1 MFHLR
6 YNNAAFMKRIVV
18 GIAIF
23 LLIYILGVVAINL
36 PQKKQQK
43 TEFKTTNTTNQNTKL
58 TKQDLVIG
66 TGEEA
71 KMGDRV
77 TVHYKGTLTEGTE
90 FDSSYN
96 KQPFTF
102 TLGSGEVIK
111 GWDEGIVGMKVGG
124 KRKLIIPPDL
134 AYGNTQQ
141 GNIPPNSTLIF
152 EVELL
157 QVVKKSEQ
165 INPKVNL

>member
-1 MFHLR
+1 MQ
-6 YNNAAFMKRIVV
+6 RILIS
-18 GIAIF
+18 IAIF
-23 LLIYILGVVAINL
+23 LLIYILGLVVINL

-43 TEFKTTNTTNQNTKL
+43 TEFKTESTTPQDTKL
-58 TKQDLVIG
+58 TKQDLIIG

-71 KMGDRV
+71 KKGDRI
-77 TVHYKGTLTEGTE
+77 TVHYKGTLTNGKE
-90 FDSSYN
+90 FDSSYT

-134 AYGNTQQ
+134 AYGNKQQ

-157 QVVKKSEQ
+157 KVIKKSEQ
-165 INPKVNL
+165 TNPKVNL

>member
-1 MFHLR
+1 MLQLQI
-6 YNNAAFMKRIVV
+6 MKRIVA
-18 GIAIF
+18 GITIF
-23 LLIYILGVVAINL
+23 LLIYILGVAAINL
-36 PQKKQQK
+36 PAKKQQK
-43 TEFKTTNTTNQNTKL
+43 SELKTANTILNQNAKL

-71 KMGDRV
+71 KKGDRI
-77 TVHYKGTLTEGTE
+77 TVHYRGTLTNGKE
-90 FDSSYN
+90 FDSSYT

-111 GWDEGIVGMKVGG
+111 GWDEGIGGMKVGG

-165 INPKVNL
+165 ANPKVNL